1 MAKYH
6 NVSGKNVHVSEHRI
20 INTNAK
26 AEFTDEEVS
35 GNYLIAN
42 AIKGGWFIPFI
53 ESIAVQTVQGE
64 FNNEINRISGQA
76 THPLDVQFD
85 ITPKSVE
92 EEKPAYI
99 KDALA
104 RAEATKVKVIKDAA
118 IKKALG
124 EDEDY
129 TGGDTYVGPE
139 QYGNIELNP
148 LNNVTTVGEDGAVG
162 TVAQSPS
169 QTMNDQADLI
179 VKAASNSTEELPE
192 TKSTEKEAD
201 LKPKVKAPV
210 KKTK

>member
-26 AEFTDEEVS
+26 VEFTDEEVA
-35 GNYLIAN
+35 GNYLVAN

-53 ESIAVQTVQGE
+53 ESIAIQTVQGE

-76 THPLDVQFD
+76 THPLNVQFD

-92 EEKPAYI
+92 KPDYI
-99 KDALA
+99 NEAIALA
-104 RAEATKVKVIKDAA
+104 AATKAKA
-118 IKKALG
+118 IRDLAIAKAIG

-129 TGGDTYVGPE
+129 EGPDTNVSPE
-139 QYGNIELNP
+139 EYGNIELNP
-148 LNNVTTVGEDGAVG
+148 LNTVTTVSEDGVPG
-162 TVAQSPS
+162 IVTYSPS
-169 QTMNDQADLI
+169 QAVNEQADLI
-179 VKAASNSTEELPE
+179 VKAASNSTEELPKK
-192 TKSTEKEAD
+192 KSPEKEAD
-201 LKPKVKAPV
+201 LKPKPKPKAPV